1 MKRTGEYVLGIIGAI
16 LSGLMS
22 LLGVLFLFMEGNDQ
36 MEAEMENVMEGDPA
50 LNGNDVSAIFDVF
63 GAIGWALTIAS
74 ILGFVLGLVA
84 IFILKAKK
92 PKVAGILFIVS
103 SVLVGL
109 VSVGAGFLPALL
121 YLIAGILCLVRK
133 EKPRNSVTI

>member
-1 MKRTGEYVLGIIGAI
+1 MRRIGEYVLGIIGAI

-22 LLGVLFLFMEGNDQ
+22 LLGIFFLFIQGNEQ
-36 MEAEMENVMEGDPA
+36 LKGEMENVMKSDPA
-50 LNGNDVSAIFDVF
+50 LNSGDFSAFTNVF

-84 IFILKAKK
+84 IFVLKAKK
-92 PKVAGILFIVS
+92 PKVAGILFIVGS
-103 SVLVGL
+103 LLVGL